1 MGDNAVASP
10 FQPTTPC
17 QPTTRFLDTLEDQLG
32 AAVCDTV
39 SAPLRSIDANL
50 EPVADLCLSA
60 VKAGGKRLRPRF
72 MFWAWRAAGPADT
85 DLPPLV
91 HLAAAVELLHAA
103 VLVHDDVIDDSD
115 VRRGQPS
122 VRAALASRHR
132 ADDGTGDARLFG
144 DHMAL
149 LVGDLLWS
157 AAHDSVACAVSLLGT
172 DARRRVRQTFGAMRV
187 EVVAGQLL
195 ELQAQAARD
204 YSWAAAG
211 KIQRYKTSSYTVE
224 RPMQLGLALAG
235 TATPAIEAHLKKFA
249 RAVGQAF
256 QLRDD
261 LTDVFSTTAA
271 SGKRVGDDIRGGK
284 PTELLG
290 TALEL
295 ASAPDRRTLT
305 GIVGDA
311 DADDAAIAE
320 ARRVLVGSGA
330 VDRIR
335 GRVTELVV
343 IANEAIEELNSRTDA
358 AVCAGLTAMLTECT
372 DLSFLPPGV

>member
-1 MGDNAVASP
+1 MGDNAVAFS
-10 FQPTTPC
+10 FPTMTE
-17 QPTTRFLDTLEDQLG
+17 FLTTLEDQLG
-32 AAVCDTV
+32 AAVRDTV
-39 SAPLRSIDANL
+39 AAPLRSIDGSL

-60 VKAGGKRLRPRF
+60 VNAGGKRLRPRF
-72 MFWAWRAAGPADT
+72 MFWAWRAARPADA

-122 VRAALASRHR
+122 VRAALAACHR

-157 AAHDSVACAVSLLGT
+157 AAHDSADSAVGSIGT
-172 DARRRVRQTFGAMRV
+172 AARRSVRHTFGTMRV

-195 ELQAQAARD
+195 ELQAQAGRD
-204 YSWAAAG
+204 YSAAAAG

-224 RPMQLGLALAG
+224 RPVQLGLALAG
-235 TATPAIEAHLKKFA
+235 TASPANTANLQEFA
-249 RAVGQAF
+249 RAVGRAF

-261 LTDVFSTTAA
+261 LTDLFSTTAA

-295 ASAPDRRTLT
+295 ANASDRHTLT

-311 DADDAAIAE
+311 DADDAAIDS
-320 ARRVLVGSGA
+320 ARRVLVRSGA
-330 VDRIR
+330 VARIR
-335 GRVTELVV
+335 SRVAELVAV
-343 IANEAIEELNSRTDA
+343 ATAAIEELSPDTDA
-358 AVCAGLTAMLTECT
+358 AVRAGLTAMLTECT
-372 DLSFLPPGV
+372 DLSFLPTPA